1 MHPTTLSVR
10 STARRALTALV
21 PLALAAGAL
30 TACGGDDD
38 SSTTLAPSP
47 RIIVT
52 SIAGDPESAL
62 LAAIY
67 SRALEDAGFRV
78 TRRDPVS
85 LDRDGYYAAVERGE
99 IHVIPEWSSDLLS
112 YVLDQPGAGTAPT
125 TIVPTGPAT
134 TQAPVTV
141 PTTSTTIAPTTTV
154 DGSTTTGP
162 ATSGPTTSAS
172 TDTTASVSSTTTV
185 TPTTS
190 TGATTTSELAT
201 TTTVAPTTTS
211 GATTTTTTPPPNG
224 RGAVEQL
231 VALSAL
237 LPDTL
242 AISSGSYT
250 EKNDA
255 IACAASA
262 FDANPTVELSTYTH
276 LASVAPSIRLGASS
290 AWESDDEFGLPAWNR
305 FYGGEFAEVTAL
317 DAAGLA
323 TALDEGTVDCV
334 VVGSLDPLVTSAR
347 LTLLTDDRTMTRANV
362 AIALLAGEV
371 ATPDLISAIDRISLS
386 LTTARFNRMLNEVV
400 ANGTDPVVVANAFV
414 DTL

>member
-1 MHPTTLSVR
+1 MHPTTPSVR

-21 PLALAAGAL
+21 PFALAAGIL

-38 SSTTLAPSP
+38 SSTTLAPTP

-112 YVLDQPGAGTAPT
+112 YVLDQPGSGTAPT

-162 ATSGPTTSAS
+162 STSGPTTSAS
-172 TDTTASVSSTTTV
+172 TDTTTTV
-185 TPTTS
+185 SPTTS
-190 TGATTTSELAT
+190 SGATAPTEPAT

-262 FDANPTVELSTYTH
+262 FDANPSVELSTYTH

-305 FYGGEFAEVTAL
+305 FYGGQFAEVAAI
-317 DAAGLA
+317 DATDLA
-323 TALDEGTVDCV
+323 SALDEGTVDCV
-334 VVGSLDPLVTSAR
+334 VIGSLDPLVTSAR
-347 LTLLTDDRTMTRANV
+347 LTLLTDDRTMIRANV
-362 AIALLAGEV
+362 AVALLAGEV

-386 LTTARFNRMLNEVV
+386 LTTARFNRMLNEIV